1 MSIGCIM
8 YKIEMFQMFHNYVK
22 LPEGMHLEQPC
33 WELQDLQ
40 NGDEVG
46 LRKIS

>member
-22 LPEGMHLEQPC
+22 LPEGMGNLMETI
-33 WELQDLQ
+33 W
-40 NGDEVG
+40 DE
-46 LRKIS
+46 REESQ